1 MAVRWPSNRRRRD
14 KELNEEI
21 EAHLR
26 MAIDDRLDRGES
38 RQEAQELVRRE
49 FGNVGLVKEV
59 TRDMWG
65 WRSLEAL
72 FKDIGYGLRNFRKS
86 PTFTITAVLTLA
98 LGIGGTTAIFS
109 LMYAVM
115 LRSLPV
121 ADPASLYRIGDS
133 NDCCEIGGPQDN
145 WGMYSFALYERLKA
159 AAPEFAQLAAFSS
172 TPWQFGVERAHAER
186 MARPLNGEFVT
197 GNYFS
202 TFGIRSFVGRLFS
215 RDDDQASA
223 TPVAVLSYRAWRGM
237 YGGDPAVI
245 GSTFVVNNHPFVII
259 GIAPPGFFGETLR
272 SDPPDIWLPLYQE
285 PLIDGKGSLLRGKG
299 AAWLRVIG
307 RLQPGATV
315 AGMSARL
322 TSVLRQWIKA
332 AGAYPAAWMPEI
344 IRTLP
349 KQTIHVV
356 PAGSGVEQM
365 KEDYGRSLNILLA
378 VCGLVLLIACANV
391 ANLLLARGMARRGDI
406 AVRVAMGAS
415 ARRLVCQAL
424 TESILLSITGGVAG
438 LAVAYGAGQ
447 LLLALAFQ
455 SAHFIPIGTAP
466 SFGVLLFAFGLSLLT
481 GIVFGTAPAWFSTRT
496 DPMDALRGAH
506 RSTGDRS
513 SFSRNALL
521 VVQGT
526 LSVVLVAAAAM
537 LARSLSNLEH
547 QNFGFPTA
555 NRISVQLNV
564 PQTYAPERL
573 GAVYRTLEDQ
583 LHRLPDIKRIG
594 LAGYNP
600 FTNNWDELIYVAGH
614 RAPKFN
620 GNSDSSWDRVST
632 GYFEALGEPILRG
645 RGFAQL
651 DTNATAPV
659 AVVNEAFVKRFFPH
673 EDPIDKYFGINAP
686 ENANT
691 LRIVGVVRDAKFHH
705 PKDPAYPMFFVPL
718 TQYVRV
724 KLEQDSDLISGI
736 LLETHLPPGGLEPLL
751 KKIVADVDPNLTI
764 VNIRTMQQQVAMNF
778 EQQRAVADL
787 ASLFGLVALVLAGIG
802 LYGASAYNVARR
814 TAEIGIRMALGA
826 DRATVVRLVLR
837 GAFKRAAIG
846 LLLGIPLAVGAGR
859 LISSQLYGVEAWDPL
874 ALFIASASLAICS
887 FFAAIIPGRRA
898 ALIVPMSALRIE

>member
-1 MAVRWPSNRRRRD
+1 
-14 KELNEEI
+14 
-21 EAHLR
+21 
-26 MAIDDRLDRGES
+26 MAIHDRLDRGES
-38 RQEAQELVRRE
+38 RQEARESVRRE

-65 WRSLEAL
+65 WRSLETL
-72 FKDIGYGLRNFRKS
+72 FKDIGYGLSNFRES

-109 LMYAVM
+109 LIHAVM

-145 WGMYSFALYERLKA
+145 WGMYSFALYKRLKA
-159 AAPEFAQLAAFSS
+159 AAPEFEQLAAFNS
-172 TPWQFGVERAHAER
+172 TPWQFSVRRAHAER
-186 MARPLNGEFVT
+186 IARPLNGEFVT

-202 TFGIRSFVGRLFS
+202 TFGIQSFAGRLFS
-215 RDDDQASA
+215 RDDDQPSA
-223 TPVAVLSYRAWRGM
+223 TAVAVLSYRAWRGM
-237 YGGDPAVI
+237 YGGDPAAI
-245 GSTFVVNNHPFVII
+245 GSTFVVNNHPFVVI
-259 GIAPPGFFGETLR
+259 GIAPPGFFGETVR
-272 SDPPDIWLPLYQE
+272 SDPPDIWLPLHQE
-285 PLIDGKGSLLRGKG
+285 PLIDGKGSLLDSTG

-307 RLQPGATV
+307 RLRPGATV

-322 TSVLRQWIKA
+322 TSVLRQWIKN
-332 AGAYPAAWMPEI
+332 AGAYPAVWMPEI

-349 KQTIHVV
+349 KQTIRVI

-365 KEDYGRSLNILLA
+365 KEDYGRSLNILFA

-391 ANLLLARGMARRGDI
+391 ANLLVARGMARRGDI
-406 AVRVAMGAS
+406 AVRVAIGAS

-424 TESILLSITGGVAG
+424 TESILLSITGGSAG
-438 LAVAYGAGQ
+438 LAVAYATGQ

-466 SFGVLLFAFGLSLLT
+466 SLGVLGFAFGLSLLT
-481 GIVFGTAPAWFSTRT
+481 GIVFGTAPAWFATRT

-506 RSTGDRS
+506 RSAGDRS

-521 VVQGT
+521 VLQGT
-526 LSVVLVAAAAM
+526 LSVVLVAGAAM

-555 NRISVQLNV
+555 NRIAVQLKV
-564 PQTYAPERL
+564 PQTYAPQRL
-573 GAVYRTLEDQ
+573 DAVYRTLEDH
-583 LHRLPDIKRIG
+583 LHRVPGVERIG

-600 FTNNWDELIYVAGH
+600 FTNNWDEDIVVAGH
-614 RAPKFN
+614 PVN
-620 GNSDSSWDRVST
+620 PLSGTSDSSWDRVST

-645 RGFAQL
+645 RGFAQR

-659 AVVNEAFVKRFFPH
+659 AVVNQAFVKRFFPH
-673 EDPIDKYFGINAP
+673 EDPMDKHFGINMP

-691 LRIVGVVRDAKFHH
+691 FRIVGVVRDAKFHH

-718 TQYVRV
+718 TQYVRYE
-724 KLEQDSDLISGI
+724 LELGSDLISGV
-736 LLETHLPPGGLEPLL
+736 LLETHLPPG
-751 KKIVADVDPNLTI
+751 AVDPVLHKTFAELDPNFTI
-764 VNIRTMQQQVAMNF
+764 VSVRTLEEQVDMNF
-778 EQQRAVADL
+778 DQQRAVADL
-787 ASLFGLVALVLAGIG
+787 ASLFGLVALVLAGVG
-802 LYGASAYNVARR
+802 LYGASAYNIAQR
-814 TAEIGIRMALGA
+814 TSEIGIRVAVGA
-826 DRATVVRLVLR
+826 DRASVVRLVLR

-874 ALFIASASLAICS
+874 ALFIAIASLAICA

-898 ALIVPMSALRIE
+898 ALIEPMSALRME